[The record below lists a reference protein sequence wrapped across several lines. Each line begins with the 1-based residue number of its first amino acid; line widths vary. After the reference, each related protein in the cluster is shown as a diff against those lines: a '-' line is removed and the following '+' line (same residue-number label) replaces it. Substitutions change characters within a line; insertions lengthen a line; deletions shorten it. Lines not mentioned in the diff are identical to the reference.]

1 MSPLLIVTLMALL
14 LGVQPI
20 TTDLYLPALPGLAAD
35 LHSPMSRTQLTL
47 SALLFAFG
55 FSQLL
60 LGPTAD
66 RFGRRPVLL
75 GGLALYVLASA
86 GGALAGTIDAL
97 VGWRALQGVGMGAAV
112 VCARAMVRDLYVPTD
127 GARVMSKAL
136 SGLGF
141 IALASPIIGGLIATA
156 LGWRS
161 ALAATGVFGAICLA
175 TVGFRMSETAR
186 RLNPQA
192 LQLAPMLRQW
202 RRILGHPTFL
212 AWSLLVTC
220 TYAGLFA
227 FLASS
232 SFVFIEV
239 LGSSRL
245 ACGLYIAGCS
255 LSYIAGTFWCRRW
268 LLRHGLAGAVKR
280 GAVFTLLRAH
290 GRLGRHRDPYA
301 GTLRYHLGLATPNS
315 SACRLQVDDHVH
327 VWRDGED
334 FLFDSSYVHGARNDT
349 DQPRLVLFCDVQ
361 RPMRGPVSTA
371 INDFVARYVLP
382 LTQSPNVPGDPVGLV
397 NRLFERLRPLR
408 VGLQA
413 LRRRTA
419 AYRACKIAAAVAVVL
434 LLAQWH

>member
-35 LHSPMSRTQLTL
+35 LQSPMSRTQLTL

-280 GAVFTLLRAH
+280 GAVFTLAGGVSMVGLAWAGVIAPWAIVVPQFVFAFGH
-290 GRLGRHRDPYA
+290 GIHQPCGQAAVVGPFPDHA
-301 GTLRYHLGLATPNS
+301 GTASALAGFM
-315 SACRLQVDDHVH
+315 L
-327 VWRDGED
+327 
-334 FLFDSSYVHGARNDT
+334 
-349 DQPRLVLFCDVQ
+349 
-361 RPMRGPVSTA
+361 
-371 INDFVARYVLP
+371 
-382 LTQSPNVPGDPVGLV
+382 
-397 NRLFERLRPLR
+397 
-408 VGLQA
+408 
-413 LRRRTA
+413 A
-419 AYRACKIAAAVAVVL
+419 AGAVAVGAWLGVSMNGTVFPL
-434 LLAQWH
+434 TTTVGAMAVATALVAWTLVQRHGETK